1 MNIGRSQRLP
11 RAPHDILNVGIG
23 ATLIKNTLFCDN
35 GLGWPGW
42 ATGPAVLGSAGQA
55 GCGLGW
61 LALLDWLGC
70 SAGLG
75 WVELA
80 GLTGQGWL
88 GWVGLGYQKYRI
100 LRSVLRLGTQKC
112 RVLRQLNIA

>member
-1 MNIGRSQRLP
+1 MNTGRSQRLP
-11 RAPHDILNVGIG
+11 RAPHDILNVGIV
-23 ATLIKNTLFCDN
+23 APLIKNTVFCDN
-35 GLGWPGW
+35 GLGWLW
-42 ATGPAVLGSAGQA
+42 AGLA
-55 GCGLGW
+55 GLGW

-80 GLTGQGWL
+80 GLTGQAWL

-112 RVLRQLNIA
+112 RVLRQLNTA